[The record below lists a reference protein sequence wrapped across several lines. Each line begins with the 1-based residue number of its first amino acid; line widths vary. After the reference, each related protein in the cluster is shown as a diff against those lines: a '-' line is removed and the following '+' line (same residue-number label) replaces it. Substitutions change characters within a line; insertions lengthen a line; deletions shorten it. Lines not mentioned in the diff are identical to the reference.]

1 MRMNAQESHH
11 PIEKTG
17 GPGGKSRLEEVG
29 FGRSIRGGTVLSQEA
44 HRSRVEHAERIA
56 EED

>member
-1 MRMNAQESHH
+1 MNAQESHH